1 MANEFAVL
9 IAAAGEL
16 PASQRA
22 VCPVKPCP
30 SKSES
35 PAIAA
40 PVVDVV
46 VDGVEDVV
54 EVEDVVS
61 SSDDDDG
68 DDGDGDVVVT
78 VVVDAGGAANGLC
91 GADSGPPPLDTITAA
106 NPAATPSNTTVPAMS
121 AFSVRPNRDR
131 LTGAATG
138 ADGT

>member
-40 PVVDVV
+40 PLVDVV

-61 SSDDDDG
+61 SDDDDG
-68 DDGDGDVVVT
+68 AVVT

>member
-40 PVVDVV
+40 PLVVVV

-61 SSDDDDG
+61 SDDDD
-68 DDGDGDVVVT
+68 DDAVVVT

-91 GADSGPPPLDTITAA
+91 GVDSGPPPLDTITAA

>member
-40 PVVDVV
+40 PLVDVV

-61 SSDDDDG
+61 SDDDDDG
-68 DDGDGDVVVT
+68 AVVT

>member
-40 PVVDVV
+40 PLVDVV

-61 SSDDDDG
+61 SDDDDG
-68 DDGDGDVVVT
+68 AVVVT